1 MLPEPSTSISS
12 KRQSIAASSG
22 AAAPPPPPPPPGRRT
37 GNPPQVA
44 VDRMRVDQVSD
55 DVKVV
60 EEFSDASDDELARL
74 IADLRNEMK
83 N

>member
-1 MLPEPSTSISS
+1 M
-12 KRQSIAASSG
+12 AA
-22 AAAPPPPPPPPGRRT
+22 
-37 GNPPQVA
+37 PPQVA
-44 VDRMRVDQVSD
+44 TDRMRVDQVSD

-83 N
+83 NN